1 MIRNPEELFSE
12 KKSEVFM
19 YYVEQLTDANMSS
32 VRTVVTRKSYFI
44 ANLMMFHIYLFLVGP
59 SLYDITG

>member
-19 YYVEQLTDANMSS
+19 YYLEQLTDANMS
-32 VRTVVTRKSYFI
+32 
-44 ANLMMFHIYLFLVGP
+44 
-59 SLYDITG
+59 